1 MNPVMTKKKPPMT
14 KLPCVEPLESWSP
27 NSRYGIQRLDDTPAG
42 RLVRLEDVAVW
53 LAQIKP
59 RKEVIFEL
67 FFPLIASARHAV
79 SLCLLNA
86 ESYAIPMIARDRVNP
101 AAAGFWQF
109 LPSVDSDSLSEVLTR
124 AIREGWERAWPGLSD
139 PATDP
144 DWIAKRAIAR
154 NKERKEM
161 MRLHRLGLVTDPEPE
176 PWPADDF
183 LMQQLRRLA
192 VPVSKAYE
200 LWGWGRVPAE
210 VVQLVPAPAP
220 ASDLEPEPI
229 TTYERLRAFRVANPG
244 APWTDDMH
252 ALLVSEEARRK
263 SRPGVVGVRKALG
276 AELGCSDKRIG
287 VLIREHQKAQ
297 RKASFSLLRA

>member
-1 MNPVMTKKKPPMT
+1 MKSEKHSPVKP
-14 KLPCVEPLESWSP
+14 LNVEPLEGWEP
-27 NSRYGIQRLDDTPAG
+27 NSRYGIQRLDETQAG

-53 LAQIKP
+53 LAQTKP
-59 RKEVIFEL
+59 RRDIIFEL

-86 ESYAIPMIARDRVNP
+86 ESYAIPMIVRDRVNP

-109 LPSVDSDSLSEVLTR
+109 LPSVDSDSFSEVLTR
-124 AIREGWERAWPGLSD
+124 AIREGWERAWPGLSY

-200 LWGWGRVPAE
+200 LWGWGSVPAE
-210 VVQLVPAPAP
+210 VVQLAPVPAPAL
-220 ASDLEPEPI
+220 DMEPKPI
-229 TTYERLRAFRVANPG
+229 TTYQELREFRKANPG
-244 APWTDDMH
+244 APWTDEMQ
-252 ALLVSEEARRK
+252 AVLAEEEARRN
-263 SRPGVVGVRKALG
+263 SVPGATGVRKALG
-276 AELGCSDKRIG
+276 ADLGCSDKRIG
-287 VLIREHQKAQ
+287 VLIRDHQRAQ
-297 RKASFSLLRA
+297 PKPPAAFQRA